1 MRALIYF
8 ATANAMHYEMIM
20 KITSTDNRMPFVSV
34 IIPTYNRGNM
44 LPLTLD
50 SFLDQDYPRDRYE
63 IIVSNNNSTDNTQQV
78 IEDYCTRF
86 DHVKTIFEARQG
98 VHYARNSAA
107 KKAKGEIL
115 FFTDDDMVADRSLI
129 KEIVKVFELDPL
141 IGSATG
147 KIIGK
152 FEAPPPSW
160 VTKHLT
166 NSYLSL
172 TEKDKPEDLI
182 ISRNDF
188 VYSCHEAIR
197 RNVFFQCG
205 GFNPENT
212 AGVWIGDGETG
223 LGIKMKQAGYK
234 FAYTS
239 KSVIYH
245 LIPEAR
251 TTLGYL
257 VKRIGNQGYC
267 DSYTEYR
274 THRKRDKILPG
285 MIERNSIGFIKTL
298 SMTVAKVLMGY
309 ESWRFLPARI
319 AYFHNR
325 NRYDLKLYRDANFR
339 TLAEIDDWLN
349 TDLTI
354 EVRL

>member
-1 MRALIYF
+1 
-8 ATANAMHYEMIM
+8 M
-20 KITSTDNRMPFVSV
+20 KLPFVSV
-34 IIPTYNRGNM
+34 IIPTFNRAKL

-50 SFLDQDYPRDRYE
+50 SFLAQTYPADSYE
-63 IIVSNNNSTDNTQQV
+63 IIVANNNSADNTQEI
-78 IEDYCTRF
+78 IEGYCTRYAII
-86 DHVKTIFEARQG
+86 KGITERRQG

-107 KKAKGEIL
+107 KIARGDIL
-115 FFTDDDMVADRSLI
+115 YFTDDDMVADRSLI
-129 KEIVKVFELDPL
+129 EELVKVFDLDPL

-152 FEAPPPSW
+152 FDVPPPRW

-172 TEKDKPEDLI
+172 TERDKPEDLI
-182 ISRNDF
+182 VARDDLVF
-188 VYSCHEAIR
+188 SCHEAVR
-197 RNVFFQCG
+197 RDVFFQCG

-245 LIPEAR
+245 LIPESR
-251 TTLGYL
+251 TTLRYII
-257 VKRIGNQGYC
+257 KRIGNQGYC

-274 THRKRDKILPG
+274 KHRKRGKILSG
-285 MIERNSIGFIKTL
+285 MIERNSIDLIKTL
-298 SMTVAKVLMGY
+298 SMTVAKVLLGY
-309 ESWRFLPARI
+309 ESWHFVPARI
-319 AYFHNR
+319 AYLIKR
-325 NRYDLKLYRDANFR
+325 NKYDLKLYFDGNFR
-339 TLAEIDDWLN
+339 RLAEIDDWVN

-354 EVRL
+354 DVTLS